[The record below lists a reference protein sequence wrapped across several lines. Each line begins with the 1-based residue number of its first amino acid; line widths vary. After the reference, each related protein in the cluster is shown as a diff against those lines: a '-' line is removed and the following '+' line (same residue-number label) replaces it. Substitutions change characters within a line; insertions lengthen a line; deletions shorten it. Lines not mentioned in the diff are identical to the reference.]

1 MLILYDFC
9 PQRILYKLAGKLS
22 VWQSAVAFGG
32 QKLLEAETN
41 RAIIYVTWPICI
53 REGTHNNGGI
63 LHNFKTM
70 SKSEPFLEKRRR
82 TAPRYI
88 KKEKV

>member
-1 MLILYDFC
+1 MAACEHSKILDLYQD
-9 PQRILYKLAGKLS
+9 ILQSLLLS
-22 VWQSAVAFGG
+22 VY
-32 QKLLEAETN
+32 
-41 RAIIYVTWPICI
+41 IYVTWPICI
-53 REGTHNNGGI
+53 REGTHNNGGR